1 MGLLDFFRSKPAPQP
16 PQPAISARY
25 DAAQTNDKNVFHWA
39 ESDLL
44 SATAANTRA
53 VRQTLRRRARYES
66 ANSSYCRGI
75 VLTLANDTIGCGP
88 TLQLKTASEDADDVI
103 ETAWERWCEEVALD
117 EKLRIIVQSTCVDG
131 EVFGLFITN
140 NALKGPVKLDLK
152 LIEADQVTTPVPK
165 LQMTQPVD
173 GIELDERTKEPR
185 YYHLLKNH
193 PGDMFVTQILEF
205 DRIPAS
211 RIVHMMNRD
220 RPGQQRGIP
229 EITAAIPLFAQLRRF
244 TGAVLESAEA
254 NASIAGILKTT
265 APPNEAQP
273 VEPFSPIKLNRGS
286 IIAMPDGWDMQQASS
301 ASPNATYAMF
311 KNEIINEIARCIS
324 MPFNVAA
331 CNSATYNYASG
342 RLDHQVYGRSIK
354 VKRSILESRVLAKVF
369 FAWLEEAILVTPAII
384 PDSAGDPDEW
394 ILQWAW
400 DSGEHV
406 DPLKEA
412 NALTIRLQNNMT
424 TFATEYAKMGRDW
437 KVELRQRAAEREF
450 LKELGLDDP
459 TPQQQQQQ
467 QQDAAAP
474 D

>member
-1 MGLLDFFRSKPAPQP
+1 MGLFDFWRSKPAAAPA
-16 PQPAISARY
+16 AISARY
-25 DAAQTNDKNVFHWA
+25 DAAQTTDKNVMHWS

-44 SATAANTRA
+44 SASAANTRQ

-88 TLQLKTASEDADDVI
+88 KLQLKTSSEDADDVI
-103 ETAWERWCEEVALD
+103 ETAWERWCDEVGLA
-117 EKLRIIVQSTCVDG
+117 EKLRIVAQATCVDG

-140 NALKGPVKLDLK
+140 KRLKHDVKLDIK
-152 LIEADQVTTPVPK
+152 LVEADQVTTPVPK

-173 GIELDERTKEPR
+173 GIELDERTQEPR

-193 PGDMFVTQILEF
+193 PGDMFVQQILEF

-211 RIVHMMNRD
+211 QMIHMLNRD

-254 NASIAGILKTT
+254 AANIAGILKTT
-265 APPNEAQP
+265 APPEQAAAL
-273 VEPFSPIKLNRGS
+273 EPFSPVRLNRGS
-286 IIAMPDGWDMQQASS
+286 FIAMPEGWDMQQANS
-301 ASPNATYAMF
+301 ASPNATYQMF
-311 KNEIINEIARCIS
+311 KNEIINEIARCLN

-331 CNSATYNYASG
+331 CNSASYNYASG
-342 RLDHQVYGRSIK
+342 RLDHQVYNRSIR
-354 VKRSILESRVLAKVF
+354 VKRSIYEQRVLAKI
-369 FAWLEEAILVTPAII
+369 FAAWIEEAVLVPGMV
-384 PDSAGDPDEW
+384 PDSAGSPDEW
-394 ILQWAW
+394 TLQWAW
-400 DSGEHV
+400 EGGEHG

-412 NALTIRLQNNMT
+412 SALAIRLANNMT

-437 KVELRQRAAEREF
+437 KVELRQRAAEQAFIE
-450 LKELGLDDP
+450 ELGLNVP
-459 TPQQQQQQ
+459 TQPQQQQQGEG
-467 QQDAAAP
+467 AP
-474 D
+474 AGAGE